1 MSIKNYIR
9 RVLHEWEVREIESI
23 VFHQVNF
30 VSFVLISM
38 VESEYFSIKYKI
50 FLKNTKL
57 LLESKSTYPE
67 VILIK
72 YD

>member
-9 RVLHEWEVREIESI
+9 RVLHEWEVREIENI